1 MLPDVRRRLAD
12 VDRPSAARSA
22 IVALAGLVIGS
33 ALVAVLQGPPLAI
46 RDPSPIY
53 LVVVVVVGAVAGTGP
68 ALVTAAAA
76 FLVYDFLFTAP
87 RFSLRVDDSQE
98 WLDLVLFLVVAV
110 VVGRLAAASA
120 ERGRVATRR
129 AAVASALFS
138 VSRQLAVAPSTA
150 GAATDVVNRLAIE
163 GALERVTIAVGEARA
178 PRVLADTAP
187 TGTAVPSA
195 PIVLSLNRTPGDE
208 PATWVRAHEPG
219 AHRAGIRDGAM
230 GHDVDLLRVR
240 IEADGDLLG
249 WLLAIRRRASAPPDR
264 DVTRLLA
271 LAADQVGLGLRR
283 DQLLTEA
290 TEAEVARRSDAL
302 RSALLDSVTHDL
314 RTPLASIRAAA
325 GSLADPDQPLTD
337 EARRAAAAAIDAEAE
352 RLDRTVRSV
361 LDLSRIEAG
370 ALRPEREVFE
380 LGDVAESV
388 LERWRERLGDRPIDV
403 DLPANLPPV
412 EADGRFLDSILS
424 NLFENVARHAPA
436 PAAMSISARRRDD
449 DSVELDVE
457 DGGPGVSDDVRAR
470 MFEKFY
476 RVPGRAAR
484 TRPGLGIGLSL
495 VRGFAEAMGGRVE
508 ADRSRLGGLAV
519 RIVLPAAPPAPG
531 EAS

>member
-22 IVALAGLVIGS
+22 LVVVLGVVVGTIVVAL
-33 ALVAVLQGPPLAI
+33 LQAPFFVI
-46 RDPSPIY
+46 RDASPVY
-53 LVVVVVVGAVAGTGP
+53 LVVVVLVGAVAGTIP
-68 ALVTAAAA
+68 AVATAGAA
-76 FLVYDFLFTAP
+76 FVVYDFLFTEP
-87 RFSLRVDDSQE
+87 RFSLVMQDPQE
-98 WLDLVLFLVVAV
+98 WLELVLFLVVAV

-120 ERGRVATRR
+120 EQGRVATRR

-138 VSRQLAVAPSTA
+138 VSRQLAIAPSTA
-150 GAATDVVNRLAIE
+150 GAASDVVGRLALE
-163 GALERVTIAVGEARA
+163 GALERVTIVTGDVRTG
-178 PRVLADTAP
+178 RVMADTA
-187 TGTAVPSA
+187 TGVAAPDA
-195 PIVLSLNRTPGDE
+195 PIALTLNRTPGDE
-208 PATWVRAHEPG
+208 PATWVRAHEARHPG
-219 AHRAGIRDGAM
+219 APPRDRGPTT
-230 GHDVDLLRVR
+230 DLELLRVK
-240 IEADGDLLG
+240 IEADGEALG
-249 WLLAIRRRASAPPDR
+249 WLLALRRRAGAPPDR

-271 LAADQVGLGLRR
+271 LAADQVGLALRR
-283 DQLLTEA
+283 DQLLAEA
-290 TEAEVARRSDAL
+290 TEAEVARRSDNL

-325 GSLADPDQPLTD
+325 GSLADPDQSLTD
-337 EARRAAAAAIDAEAE
+337 EARHDAAVAIDAEAE

-388 LERWRERLGDRPIDV
+388 LERWRERLGDRPIQV
-403 DLPANLPPV
+403 DLPADLPPV

-424 NLFENVARHAPA
+424 NLLENVARHAPA
-436 PAAMSISARRRDD
+436 PAALAISARRRDG

-457 DGGPGVSDDVRAR
+457 DGGPGVSDEVRSR

-476 RVPGRAAR
+476 RVPGRAGR

-495 VRGFAEAMGGRVE
+495 VRGFTEAMGGRVE

-519 RIVLPAAPPAPG
+519 RILLPAAPLPPADV
-531 EAS
+531 A

>member
-22 IVALAGLVIGS
+22 IVALAGLVIGT

-68 ALVTAAAA
+68 ALVTAAVA

-150 GAATDVVNRLAIE
+150 GAASDVVNRLAIE

-178 PRVLADTAP
+178 PRVLADTAV

-219 AHRAGIRDGAM
+219 AHRAGIRDGAT

-476 RVPGRAAR
+476 RVPGKAAR